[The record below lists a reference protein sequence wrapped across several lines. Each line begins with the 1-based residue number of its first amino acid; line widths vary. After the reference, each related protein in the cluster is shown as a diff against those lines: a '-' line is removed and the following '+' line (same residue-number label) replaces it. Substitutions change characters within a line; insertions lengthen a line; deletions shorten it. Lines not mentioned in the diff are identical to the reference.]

1 MSDAPSPPNE
11 PPTPRKREF
20 EDPHYH
26 DDDQLPA
33 DDEQKRGAL
42 PGRPRKPARRI
53 PPPRRRHYE
62 E

>member
-1 MSDAPSPPNE
+1 MSDAPQPPHDSPAPHRPE
-11 PPTPRKREF
+11 Y

-26 DDDQLPA
+26 DEDDLPG
-33 DDEQKRGAL
+33 DDERQ
-42 PGRPRKPARRI
+42 PGNRPIKPRKPNRRI